1 MMQIMAPSSC
11 TMSDHWIAQV
21 FSAQAVR
28 KGAVVRRSVSWIER
42 EVGRNRF
49 VAEVQSRG
57 FHLIE
62 NGGQFIVLCNQ
73 SGLRVIC

>member
-1 MMQIMAPSSC
+1 MNMQLPLARQLP
-11 TMSDHWIAQV
+11 DQWIAQV
-21 FSAQAVR
+21 FAAQAVQ

-42 EVGRNRF
+42 EVGRTRF
-49 VAEVQSRG
+49 VAEVRRRG

-62 NGGQFIVLCNQ
+62 NGGQFIVICNQ